1 MPLRPFP
8 IPFKV
13 GTDICYV
20 PRIRKFITQPSNGEP
35 QRPLRRLLRKLLTEH
50 ERRYFWQRFGSGAPF
65 NSIERV
71 SQFLAGRFAAKEACR
86 KACTHLDPKSRGFQ
100 HVMILP
106 VTANERDR
114 YKSGRPQGL
123 ILDEV
128 YTAGA
133 EPEADLVES
142 RGVGTVDE
150 GIGEV
155 AENSKPLA
163 DINELNGQ
171 LCEISIS
178 HDGDYATAVAIVAFA
193 KG

>member
-71 SQFLAGRFAAKEACR
+71 SQFLAG
-86 KACTHLDPKSRGFQ
+86 
-100 HVMILP
+100 
-106 VTANERDR
+106 
-114 YKSGRPQGL
+114 
-123 ILDEV
+123 
-128 YTAGA
+128 
-133 EPEADLVES
+133 
-142 RGVGTVDE
+142 
-150 GIGEV
+150 
-155 AENSKPLA
+155 
-163 DINELNGQ
+163 
-171 LCEISIS
+171 
-178 HDGDYATAVAIVAFA
+178 
-193 KG
+193 